1 MKEFDK
7 LVEIIRLL
15 RSPKGCPWDRAQ
27 KIGNYKKFLLE
38 EAYELIDEISKDNPQ
53 AVKEELGDLFIILVV
68 LAEMFSE
75 KKEFTLSD
83 VLNGVNEK
91 LISRHPHV
99 FASEKLKTDKE
110 VLAYWIKHKAKHK
123 KRKTIMERL
132 PRMAPALLLADIFFK
147 EYTSLNKGKKQ
158 KKTLVL
164 EKIKKD
170 TAALS
175 KCRNK
180 KNALSEVLFDIAGFA
195 SANHIDLEN
204 ALREKVVNE
213 AQKAVY

>member
-27 KIGNYKKFLLE
+27 KIENYKKFLLE
-38 EAYELIDEISKDNPQ
+38 EAYELIDEISKDKPQ
-53 AVKEELGDLFIILVV
+53 AAKEELGDLFIILVV

-75 KKEFTLSD
+75 KREFTLAE
-83 VLNGVNEK
+83 VLSGANEK

-99 FASEKLKTDKE
+99 FASKKLKTSKE
-110 VLAYWIKHKAKHK
+110 VLSYWIKHKAKHK
-123 KRKTIMERL
+123 KRRTIKERL
-132 PRMAPALLLADIFFK
+132 PLTAPSLLMADIFFK
-147 EYTSLNKGKKQ
+147 EYTSINNSKKQ
-158 KKTLVL
+158 KKILIL
-164 EKIKKD
+164 EKIKKG
-170 TAALS
+170 TAALN

-180 KNALSEVLFDIAGFA
+180 KNAFSEVLFNIANFA

-204 ALREKVVNE
+204 ALREKVIDE
-213 AQKAVY
+213 AQKAAY